1 MAKKL
6 KKAQYGID
14 PGFSKPGRSTNTPSN
29 NDPKFGISGRNTKPV
44 NDPGFSRPSKKD
56 FIRGVA
62 EGIVDSA
69 KPKRSEP
76 KTMDD
81 FIKEL
86 NKNKKRED
94 YLEYYKKGGPVT
106 ALDQVQRMYSKK
118 KK

>member
-6 KKAQYGID
+6 KKAQRGGD
-14 PGFSKPGRSTNTPSN
+14 PGFSQPGRNTNTPRN
-29 NDPKFGISGRNTKPV
+29 NDAGFAIPGRNTRPV
-44 NDPGFSRPSKKD
+44 NDPDFARPSKKD

-62 EGIVDSA
+62 EGIVDSS
-69 KPKRSEP
+69 KSKGKSIQ
-76 KTMDD
+76 DI
-81 FIKEL
+81 IKDI

-94 YLEYYKKGGPVT
+94 YLEYYKKGGPIT